1 MAQAAVQSSLNG
13 DLLIGR
19 AAGVPRM
26 KRKTPSE
33 LRGEQLKRRASDK
46 PANDQS
52 LHSAAF
58 DRASNGFRNPEQ
70 SKISKYISTRVTEVF
85 PVKKSRNLGKENF
98 KDALQNNEKAPKS
111 ADAVTTSDFASPS
124 LPW

>member
-58 DRASNGFRNPEQ
+58 DRASNGFRTQ
-70 SKISKYISTRVTEVF
+70 SNQKNIEIHQYSCYRGVPSKKI
-85 PVKKSRNLGKENF
+85 
-98 KDALQNNEKAPKS
+98 
-111 ADAVTTSDFASPS
+111 
-124 LPW
+124 